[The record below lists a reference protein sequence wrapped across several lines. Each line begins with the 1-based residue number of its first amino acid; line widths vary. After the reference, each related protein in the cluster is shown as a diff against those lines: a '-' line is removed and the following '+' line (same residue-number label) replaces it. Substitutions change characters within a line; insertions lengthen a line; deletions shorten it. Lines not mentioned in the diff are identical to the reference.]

1 MSLVCMDV
9 VLLSIVIKGVS
20 DIALFPTKE
29 ENYLLQNTRER
40 CQICQTERKKE
51 RRI

>member
-29 ENYLLQNTRER
+29 ENYLQNTRER
-40 CQICQTERKKE
+40 CQICQT
-51 RRI
+51 